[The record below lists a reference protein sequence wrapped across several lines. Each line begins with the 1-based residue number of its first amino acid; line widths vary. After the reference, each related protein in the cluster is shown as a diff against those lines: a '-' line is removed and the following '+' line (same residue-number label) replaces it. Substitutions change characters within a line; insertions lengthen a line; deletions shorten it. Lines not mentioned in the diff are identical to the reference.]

1 MIVALAVGGGRGM
14 LIYWGQSL
22 AVRRGEGYADR
33 VW

>member
-1 MIVALAVGGGRGM
+1 MIVALAVGGGRGGILM
-14 LIYWGQSL
+14 IVAL